1 VTGHLALTYVNTTE
15 APLDALPLRLYA
27 NGPDEQNDA
36 QLVSD
41 VTVAGE
47 EVDVTLSVSDS
58 VVSVPFAQPLGV
70 GESATIEMDFASCL
84 PIDSVDHYGIFG
96 YGSASDTWALAHW
109 YPTIAGR
116 DPVTGW
122 LLDHPSVNGDAIF
135 SDTALYDVT
144 IEAEPDWKLATTG
157 VEFDDAAEDPG
168 GRRFVSGPVRD
179 FTIVAD
185 EDFEV
190 ATEEVD
196 GITVNSWFNPGQDRV
211 GEAILQYAVQSLG
224 FFDDLLSPYPYLEL
238 DLMPVDMHGAAGSE
252 FPGLIYMGLDYY
264 TGPTDLA
271 TPNSLDFTVAHEVV
285 HQWLYG
291 LVGNNQYDNAFTD
304 EGITNYLS
312 AQDYFEEVYGEADAD
327 RIMNLHIRTPFE
339 RIVDANGDLVVNQPT
354 DEFETGRDYVFA
366 AYTKAPLGFEAIRL
380 EIGNDAFFGA
390 LQTYVDEFAFAV
402 AEPADLL
409 AAFEA
414 SSGDD
419 LNALWDTWFNEADA
433 ADGLD

>member
-1 VTGHLALTYVNTTE
+1 
-15 APLDALPLRLYA
+15 
-27 NGPDEQNDA
+27 
-36 QLVSD
+36 
-41 VTVAGE
+41 
-47 EVDVTLSVSDS
+47 
-58 VVSVPFAQPLGV
+58 
-70 GESATIEMDFASCL
+70 
-84 PIDSVDHYGIFG
+84 
-96 YGSASDTWALAHW
+96 
-109 YPTIAGR
+109 
-116 DPVTGW
+116 
-122 LLDHPSVNGDAIF
+122 
-135 SDTALYDVT
+135 
-144 IEAEPDWKLATTG
+144 
-157 VEFDDAAEDPG
+157 
-168 GRRFVSGPVRD
+168 
-179 FTIVAD
+179 
-185 EDFEV
+185 
-190 ATEEVD
+190 
-196 GITVNSWFNPGQDRV
+196 
-211 GEAILQYAVQSLG
+211 
-224 FFDDLLSPYPYLEL
+224 
-238 DLMPVDMHGAAGSE
+238 
-252 FPGLIYMGLDYY
+252 GLDYY

-312 AQDYFEEVYGEADAD
+312 AQVYFEEVYGEADAD

>member
-1 VTGHLALTYVNTTE
+1 MFPPVTHNARRPHRLTGSVFAILVVLLTALVQPATARQGHAPASDDPYAEAWVMAAIRPELRESVRATMPADLPVYEISATLEPHAEGGDVPTVTGHLALTYVNTTE

-41 VTVAGE
+41 VTVGGE

-58 VVSVPFAQPLGV
+58 VVSVPFVQPLGV
-70 GESATIEMDFASCL
+70 GESATIEMDFASFL

-224 FFDDLLSPYPYLEL
+224 FFDELLAPYPYLEL
-238 DLMPVDMHGAAGSE
+238 DLMPVDMYGAAGSK

-271 TPNSLDFTVAHEVV
+271 TPNSLDFTV
-285 HQWLYG
+285 
-291 LVGNNQYDNAFTD
+291 
-304 EGITNYLS
+304 
-312 AQDYFEEVYGEADAD
+312 
-327 RIMNLHIRTPFE
+327 
-339 RIVDANGDLVVNQPT
+339 
-354 DEFETGRDYVFA
+354 
-366 AYTKAPLGFEAIRL
+366 
-380 EIGNDAFFGA
+380 
-390 LQTYVDEFAFAV
+390 
-402 AEPADLL
+402 
-409 AAFEA
+409 
-414 SSGDD
+414 
-419 LNALWDTWFNEADA
+419 
-433 ADGLD
+433 